1 MKNLSCRVVK
11 LSNKAKWVLTVS
23 NIYIEMNLFIKFR
36 CRPRLHLKISE
47 NPKYRNIQNP
57 KYRSRSENEIFN
69 IEIWNLGIQIW
80 AIPPGSLTK
89 LLPK

>member
-36 CRPRLHLKISE
+36 CRPRLHLNISE
-47 NPKYRNIQNP
+47 NPKYRNI
-57 KYRSRSENEIFN
+57 YLMYISRYE
-69 IEIWNLGIQIW
+69 
-80 AIPPGSLTK
+80 TK
-89 LLPK
+89 LKKLYF

>member
-57 KYRSRSENEIFN
+57 K
-69 IEIWNLGIQIW
+69 
-80 AIPPGSLTK
+80 
-89 LLPK
+89 